1 MVLRDL
7 SQPSAMKKTV
17 DKMFEDI
24 LDMKRRKLMKSI
36 NQMRQACGE
45 NPIGLTLK
53 NDDTSLYLNSSPSKM
68 DI

>member
-1 MVLRDL
+1 MRDL
-7 SQPSAMKKTV
+7 SQPSAMQKTV

-36 NQMRQACGE
+36 NQMRLACGE
-45 NPIGLTLK
+45 NPIGMK
-53 NDDTSLYLNSSPSKM
+53 NDDTSINLNSEM